1 VGSSTFTT
9 VARRV
14 LLFQAQTDEEVVMPV
29 LTRSKD
35 TQMDKARRTVR
46 DVVKYAQEVAR
57 DERLRADVS
66 AALAHGSKA
75 GDQLKKDIQAGGI
88 YSRLAEDRKLRRN
101 LRAMLD
107 DLDSA
112 SDRVRRKKS
121 HRLRNFVLM
130 LVGAIGA
137 AAAFVKIRSW
147 IGTDHAEPDP
157 VT

>member
-1 VGSSTFTT
+1 
-9 VARRV
+9 
-14 LLFQAQTDEEVVMPV
+14 MPV

-35 TQMDKARRTVR
+35 SQMDKARRTMREVVR
-46 DVVKYAQEVAR
+46 YAEEVAR

-75 GDQLKKDIQAGGI
+75 GDQIKKDIQAGGI

-121 HRLRNFVLM
+121 HRLRNFVLT
-130 LVGAIGA
+130 LLGAIGV

-147 IGTDHAEPDP
+147 IGTDQAEPDP